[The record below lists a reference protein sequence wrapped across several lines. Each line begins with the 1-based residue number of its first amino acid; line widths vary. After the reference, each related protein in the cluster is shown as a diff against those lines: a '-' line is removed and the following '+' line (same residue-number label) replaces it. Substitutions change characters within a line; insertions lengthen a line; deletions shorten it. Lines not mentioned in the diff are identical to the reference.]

1 METEKKVEQAEQ
13 DMRYEGGGSAP
24 AGGSAATSGAGPQ
37 LLDELRRLGTT
48 VAQAVSAA
56 LSSEQSVRLQKDL
69 RTGLDNVANSVDS
82 SIKSLAENP
91 QTKEIVADTKVV
103 AGQVSDTIKSS
114 KLANDLAVALAAA
127 LHTLNDELHKMAT
140 EMKANAPTQDAP
152 ADASTTPEPE
162 APHDIPISRE

>member
-13 DMRYEGGGSAP
+13 DMRYEGGASAP
-24 AGGSAATSGAGPQ
+24 ASGSAAPSGAGQQ

-69 RTGLDNVANSVDS
+69 RTGLDDVANSLDS
-82 SIKSLAENP
+82 SIKSFAENP

-114 KLANDLAVALAAA
+114 KLANDLAGALAAA

-140 EMKANAPTQDAP
+140 EMKADAP
-152 ADASTTPEPE
+152 AQGSPTDAPP
-162 APHDIPISRE
+162 APDADAQQDIPIARE